1 MKLAF
6 VMAKSKAK
14 PRSQTSKMETF
25 TTIVNGFY
33 SSVKQSDPAHFSKVS
48 R

>member
-14 PRSQTSKMETF
+14 PRSQTSKMEIF
-25 TTIVNGFY
+25 TTVVNSFY
-33 SSVKQSDPAHFSKVS
+33 SSVKQSDPAHFPKIS